1 MNLYWKL
8 LKASI
13 KSQMEYKTAFFME
26 LLVFMI
32 LQALDFLL
40 VAAILLKFDTVGGWN
55 LYEVG
60 YLFAVASMVRSLYRV
75 FANDIHNFEK
85 YTANGEFD
93 QLLTRPV
100 SPLTLLIARGV
111 YWNQIGG
118 FIQGGI
124 MLGLS
129 LWGMHE
135 QGVSIGPALL
145 YLPISLVTG
154 TIIVFSLGL
163 ATATIGF
170 WTVRINEFLAF
181 THYGPLN
188 AASYPMHIYPG
199 WLRGIL
205 FTLIPVAFITYV
217 PALYLFDKGGAFWYL
232 LVSPLVALATMGV
245 TWKFWSFGIKQYHST
260 GS

>member
-1 MNLYWKL
+1 MALYWKL
-8 LKASI
+8 FKASI
-13 KSQMEYKTAFFME
+13 KSQLEYKLAFLME
-26 LLVFMI
+26 LVVYMI

-60 YLFAVASMVRSLYRV
+60 YLFATSSMVRSLYRV
-75 FANDIHNFEK
+75 FANDIHSFEK
-85 YTANGEFD
+85 YTVNGEFD

-100 SPLTLLIARGV
+100 SPLVLLFSRGI

-118 FIQGGI
+118 FVQGVL
-124 MLGLS
+124 MLAYS
-129 LWGMHE
+129 LWGMHTH
-135 QGVSIGPALL
+135 GVSIGPALL

-154 TIIVFSLGL
+154 SLIVFSLGL

-199 WLRGIL
+199 WLRGVL

-232 LVSPLVALATMGV
+232 LVSPVIALVFVGATLR
-245 TWKFWSFGIKQYHST
+245 FWHYGIKHYHST

>member
-1 MNLYWKL
+1 MTLYWKL
-8 LKASI
+8 VKASL
-13 KSQMEYKTAFFME
+13 KSQLEYKLAFSFE
-26 LLVFMI
+26 LVMYMI

-60 YLFAVASMVRSLYRV
+60 YLFAISSFVRSLYRV
-75 FANDIHNFEK
+75 FANDIHTFEK
-85 YTANGEFD
+85 YTVNGEFD

-100 SPLTLLIARGV
+100 SPLMLMLSRGI

-118 FIQGGI
+118 CLQGAI
-124 MLGLS
+124 MLVFCLS
-129 LWGMHE
+129 GMHA
-135 QGVSIGPALL
+135 QGVSIWPALL
-145 YLPISLVTG
+145 YLPVSILCGAV
-154 TIIVFSLGL
+154 IVFSLGL

-170 WTVRINEFLAF
+170 WTAKIDELLAF

-199 WLRGIL
+199 WLRGVL
-205 FTLIPVAFITYV
+205 FTLIPVAFIAYV
-217 PALYLFDKGGAFWYL
+217 PSLYLFDKGGAFWYV
-232 LVSPLVALATMGV
+232 LVSPCVAGV
-245 TWKFWSFGIKQYHST
+245 VGWSALRFWRFGIRHYHST